1 MLKFS
6 NILNLKII
14 LKYIIFVGYSQIS
27 IQKELCILEM
37 QKGTKLTINK
47 LNDLKEL
54 KMVKKKKNKIKYS
67 IGEKIMKRREE
78 ANEVKKTIPSV

>member
-14 LKYIIFVGYSQIS
+14 LKYIIFVVYRQI
-27 IQKELCILEM
+27 IIYKELCILEM

-54 KMVKKKKNKIKYS
+54 KMVKKKKIRSNT
-67 IGEKIMKRREE
+67 
-78 ANEVKKTIPSV
+78 V

>member
-1 MLKFS
+1 
-6 NILNLKII
+6 
-14 LKYIIFVGYSQIS
+14 
-27 IQKELCILEM
+27 M

-78 ANEVKKTIPSV
+78 ANEVKKTIPSVWPRGQTHKPLNM

>member
-1 MLKFS
+1 
-6 NILNLKII
+6 
-14 LKYIIFVGYSQIS
+14 
-27 IQKELCILEM
+27 M

-54 KMVKKKKNKIKYS
+54 KNGKKKNKIKYS

-78 ANEVKKTIPSV
+78 ANEVKKQYQVYDPEDKPTNPYTCS

>member
-37 QKGTKLTINK
+37 QKGTNLTINK

-54 KMVKKKKNKIKYS
+54 KNGKKKKKKDQIQYR
-67 IGEKIMKRREE
+67 GEN
-78 ANEVKKTIPSV
+78 NEKKGRS